1 MQDQFKLEAKRFA
14 ELERRLESSKS
25 QGKDRVQEMQD
36 QYVKDVG
43 RMISNSS
50 IPRLISMKKQIDTLQ
65 LRCTDYD
72 QRLQQLSTL
81 LTEKQILIDDLNSE
95 KR

>member
-1 MQDQFKLEAKRFA
+1 
-14 ELERRLESSKS
+14 
-25 QGKDRVQEMQD
+25 
-36 QYVKDVG
+36 
-43 RMISNSS
+43 MISNSS
-50 IPRLISMKKQIDTLQ
+50 ITRLISMKKQIDTLQ